1 MSDPVDR
8 MRLFL
13 GVEISMAAL
22 RELTAAAEAL
32 RRKARTSGVRVR
44 WVAPE
49 TYHVTLKFLGW
60 TKPEA
65 VAAISDVL
73 GDAIAAVDGFTI
85 TGRGLGAFPRP
96 DRARVLW
103 AGLDDPAGGLT
114 RLAGIVES
122 ALEPIG
128 FAREHRPFHAHVTL
142 GRIREPEDVQALL
155 QGESERLFRESR
167 ISAVTL
173 FESVLKS
180 SGSEYRAQARFG
192 LAGTFR
198 GGKRQTEALQPEVNT
213 GSGVAG
219 KTARAPGKA
228 STPQTSTPGWQY
240 PPPNDEADRDDEDES
255 LSSRSWQTTS
265 RQTTGAA
272 SSRHDDDDDEA

>member
-1 MSDPVDR
+1 MREPTDR
-8 MRLFL
+8 IRLFL

-32 RRKARTSGVRVR
+32 RRKARAGGLRVR

-60 TKPEA
+60 SRPEA

-73 GDAIAAVDGFTI
+73 AEPIAAVDGFTV
-85 TGRGLGAFPRP
+85 TGRGLGAFPRT

-114 RLAGIVES
+114 RLAGIVED

-128 FAREHRPFHAHVTL
+128 FAREKRPFHAHVTL
-142 GRIREPEDVQALL
+142 GRIREPEDVQMLL
-155 QGESERLFRESR
+155 QEGSERLFRESR

-180 SGSEYRAQARFG
+180 TGSEYHAQARFG
-192 LAGTFR
+192 LGAAFR
-198 GGKRQTEALQPEVNT
+198 GGKRHTEALQPEVNT
-213 GSGVAG
+213 GTGVAG
-219 KTARAPGKA
+219 RPARAPSNA
-228 STPQTSTPGWQY
+228 STTPTSTAGWQH
-240 PPPNDEADRDDEDES
+240 PDRDDEEDEAMP
-255 LSSRSWQTTS
+255 SSRSWQAA
-265 RQTTGAA
+265 GAA
-272 SSRHDDDDDEA
+272 TSHDDGDDGDQA

>member
-1 MSDPVDR
+1 MREPVDR
-8 MRLFL
+8 IRLFL

-22 RELTAAAEAL
+22 RELTTAAEAL
-32 RRKARTSGVRVR
+32 RRKARNSGLRVR

-65 VAAISDVL
+65 VAAIADVL

-85 TGRGLGAFPRP
+85 TGRGLGAFPGA

-103 AGLDDPAGGLT
+103 AGLDDPAGGLA
-114 RLAGIVES
+114 RLAGIVEDS
-122 ALEPIG
+122 LEPIG
-128 FAREHRPFHAHVTL
+128 FAREDRPFHAHVTL

-167 ISAVTL
+167 ITSVTL

-192 LAGTFR
+192 LGGAFR
-198 GGKRQTEALQPEVNT
+198 GGKRQTDSLQPEVNT
-213 GSGVAG
+213 GSGVTG
-219 KTARAPGKA
+219 RPGRAPGKS
-228 STPQTSTPGWQY
+228 STPSTGATAWQNPTPGAT
-240 PPPNDEADRDDEDES
+240 DDSEDDES
-255 LSSRSWQTTS
+255 MPSSPSWDRSWQA
-265 RQTTGAA
+265 TGAA
-272 SSRHDDDDDEA
+272 ATHDDDDDGDQA

>member
-1 MSDPVDR
+1 MNDPEDR
-8 MRLFL
+8 IRLFL
-13 GVEISMAAL
+13 GVEISMGAL
-22 RELTAAAEAL
+22 RELTTAAEAL
-32 RRKARTSGVRVR
+32 RRKARTSGLRVR

-49 TYHVTLKFLGW
+49 AYHVTLKFLGW
-60 TKPEA
+60 TRPEA
-65 VAAISDVL
+65 VVAISDVL

-85 TGRGLGAFPRP
+85 TGRGLGAFPRA

-103 AGLDDPAGGLT
+103 AGLDDAAGGLT

-122 ALEPIG
+122 ELEPIG
-128 FAREHRPFHAHVTL
+128 FAREARPFHAHVTL

-167 ISAVTL
+167 ITAVTL

-192 LAGTFR
+192 LRGTFL

-213 GSGVAG
+213 GSGAAARSG
-219 KTARAPGKA
+219 RAPGKP
-228 STPQTSTPGWQY
+228 SIPSTSTPGWQN
-240 PPPNDEADRDDEDES
+240 PPRDDEEDEAMP
-255 LSSRSWQTTS
+255 SSSSW
-265 RQTTGAA
+265 QTTGAA
-272 SSRHDDDDDEA
+272 STHDDDDQA